1 MKYKVF
7 LSIGTVL
14 LLFAACTKDNY
25 EPPKSMLNG
34 LVVYQNQPLGV
45 RSNGVTL
52 ELWQPGYAFF
62 NKITVQVDQD
72 GTFSASLFDGDYKLT
87 RLKGN
92 GPWVDNTD
100 TINVSVRGGANVD
113 VPVDPFF
120 IVKTQNFTR
129 TGTTIN
135 ATITIQRVNTTKPL
149 ELVRVYIG
157 QTLIT
162 DQNNN
167 NANSQKVAADITDIN
182 APINISVTVPSTLT
196 GKDYAFLR
204 VGVKTV
210 GVGELLYSTPQKV
223 ALK

>member
-7 LSIGTVL
+7 LSIGTML
-14 LLFAACTKDNY
+14 LLFAACKKDNY
-25 EPPKSMLNG
+25 DPPKSLLSG
-34 LVVYQNQPLGV
+34 RVVYQNQPLGV

-72 GTFSASLFDGDYKLT
+72 GTFSAMLFDGDYKLT

-113 VPVDPFF
+113 VNVDPYF
-120 IVKTQNFTR
+120 IIKTQNFVKS
-129 TGTTIN
+129 GNAFN
-135 ATITIQRVNTTKPL
+135 ATITIQRVNTTKAL
-149 ELVRVYIG
+149 EAVRVYIG

-162 DQNNN
+162 DQSNN
-167 NANSQKVAADITDIN
+167 NANNQKVAADITDIN
-182 APINISVTVPSTLT
+182 APINVSVTIPSTLAA
-196 GKDYAFLR
+196 KDYAYLR
-204 VGVKTV
+204 VGVKTA
-210 GVGELLYSTPQKV
+210 GVAELVYSTPQKMS
-223 ALK
+223 LK